1 MSEPQTETDVEPT
14 PGPWELDEIAPSGL
28 MKPIFV
34 ESGDATI
41 CAMAAFLEPNSHVD
55 PKEALANARLIAA
68 AGTAAQEAKEMGY
81 DPQKAVEALPEL
93 LRMIEN
99 AAIDLTDLRAFVAQN
114 ERHNIKTTR
123 SARRVLQKALAK
135 AGADE
140 TMIPGDDG
148 EVDDALARAEGSR
161 DE

>member
-1 MSEPQTETDVEPT
+1 MSQQGPETGVDTLINSAPWTAKESCDEVWFPDNAAVTDTDGHLVAEVEPRPT
-14 PGPWELDEIAPSGL
+14 CEPAWER
-28 MKPIFV
+28 
-34 ESGDATI
+34 
-41 CAMAAFLEPNSHVD
+41 
-55 PKEALANARLIAA
+55 ARLIAA
-68 AGTAAQEAKEMGY
+68 AGTAAQEAKGMGY

-148 EVDDALARAEGSR
+148 EVDDALARAEGSQ